1 MVKSAAER
9 QGSSVPPFLK
19 KLYDIVDDDST
30 NSIISWTSSH
40 DSFTILDITQFS
52 LLLLP
57 KYFKHSNFS
66 SFMRQLNI
74 YGFRKIDT
82 DCWEFAT
89 DGFIKGQKHLLK
101 NIYRRKNIQ
110 GTDQHKASQSQ
121 DNSEGQV
128 ELHDYS
134 GLWKEVENLKIDKN
148 AVMQELVK
156 LKQHQETS
164 ENKLLLLRDRLQGM
178 EKNQQQM
185 LSFLVMAVQSPG
197 FLVQFLQPKE
207 KNWRMADSGNMLE
220 QIPDDNQVP
229 SNGMIVRYQRP
240 LDELSTTL
248 LPAVT
253 SPGKQQESDPF
264 PDGMKD
270 FFLNSDFMKV
280 LMDEKLCLDNHSQ
293 FVLPDVQDVAWE
305 QLLLASPFSGNS
317 DYGRKIDHGREP
329 MDNEDDELDME
340 TIDTRTHEEKSED
353 FEPLIRQMEKCE
365 DFEMQPRLDESYIE
379 KSNPVNLLTQ
389 QMEFLASDHEILYET
404 PRQDATP

>member
-9 QGSSVPPFLK
+9 QGSTVAPFLK
-19 KLYDIVDDDST
+19 KLYEMVDDDAT
-30 NSIISWTSSH
+30 NFIISWTPTD
-40 DSFTILDITQFS
+40 DSFAILDMTQFS
-52 LLLLP
+52 VNLLP

-101 NIYRRKNIQ
+101 NICRRKNIQ
-110 GTDQHKASQSQ
+110 GTDQRKLSQPQ
-121 DNSEGQV
+121 DHSEGQDG

-134 GLWKEVENLKIDKN
+134 ALCKEVENLKIDKN

-164 ENKLLLLRDRLQGM
+164 ENKLLRLRDRLQGM

-207 KNWRMADSGNMLE
+207 KKNWRMADTGNMLE
-220 QIPDDNQVP
+220 QISDDNQVP

-240 LDELSTTL
+240 LDG
-248 LPAVT
+248 LPP
-253 SPGKQQESDPF
+253 SISCSGRQLESDPF
-264 PDGMKD
+264 PEGMKE

-280 LMDEKLCLDNHSQ
+280 LMDEKLDNHSQ

-305 QLLLASPFSGNS
+305 QLLLSSSFSGIS
-317 DYGRKIDHGREP
+317 DNIRNVDDEREP
-329 MDNEDDELDME
+329 MEYEDHELDME
-340 TIDTRTHEEKSED
+340 TIDTRTHEEDSQD
-353 FEPLIRQMEKCE
+353 FDLLIRQMEE
-365 DFEMQPRLDESYIE
+365 SESFEMQPQFG
-379 KSNPVNLLTQ
+379 KSNTINLLTQ
-389 QMEFLASDHEILYET
+389 QLELLVSDQEILYET
-404 PRQDATP
+404 PDKMQAH

>member
-1 MVKSAAER
+1 MLF
-9 QGSSVPPFLK
+9 Q
-19 KLYDIVDDDST
+19 
-30 NSIISWTSSH
+30 
-40 DSFTILDITQFS
+40 
-52 LLLLP
+52 
-57 KYFKHSNFS
+57 
-66 SFMRQLNI
+66 
-74 YGFRKIDT
+74 GFRKVDT

-110 GTDQHKASQSQ
+110 GSDQRKASQPQ
-121 DNSEGQV
+121 DNSEGQG
-128 ELHDYS
+128 ELPDYT

-156 LKQHQETS
+156 LRQQQETS

-207 KNWRMADSGNMLE
+207 KNWRVADAGNMLE
-220 QIPDDNQVP
+220 QLPDDNQVP

-240 LDELSTTL
+240 LDELPPPVSGL
-248 LPAVT
+248 
-253 SPGKQQESDPF
+253 GKQQESDPF

-280 LMDEKLCLDNHSQ
+280 LMDEKLDNHSQ
-293 FVLPDVQDVAWE
+293 FDLPDVQDVAWE

-317 DYGRKIDHGREP
+317 DNVRKVDDERGSTDH
-329 MDNEDDELDME
+329 EDLEDHELDME
-340 TIDTRTHEEKSED
+340 TIDTLTHEEKSQD
-353 FEPLIRQMEKCE
+353 FELLIRQMEKGE
-365 DFEMQPRLDESYIE
+365 NFEIQPRLDESYIE
-379 KSNPVNLLTQ
+379 KPNTVNLLTQ
-389 QMEFLASDHEILYET
+389 QMELLASDQEILYEK
-404 PRQDATP
+404 PHKMQAR

>member
-1 MVKSAAER
+1 MVKSAGER
-9 QGSSVPPFLK
+9 QGSSVAPFLK
-19 KLYDIVDDDST
+19 KLYEMVDDEAT
-30 NSIISWTSSH
+30 NSIISWSPRD
-40 DSFTILDITQFS
+40 DSFTILDMTHFS
-52 LLLLP
+52 VHLLP

-74 YGFRKIDT
+74 YGFRKIET

-89 DGFIKGQKHLLK
+89 DGFVKGQKHLLK

-110 GTDQHKASQSQ
+110 GTDQRKASQPQ
-121 DNSEGQV
+121 DNSEGQG
-128 ELHDYS
+128 ELHDYT

-156 LKQHQETS
+156 LRQQQETS
-164 ENKLLLLRDRLQGM
+164 ENKMLLLRDRLQGM

-207 KNWRMADSGNMLE
+207 KNWRMADAGNMLE

-229 SNGMIVRYQRP
+229 SNGLIVRYQRP
-240 LDELSTTL
+240 IDELPAPL
-248 LPAVT
+248 LPPV
-253 SPGKQQESDPF
+253 SGLGKQQESDPF

-280 LMDEKLCLDNHSQ
+280 LMDEKLDNHSQ

-305 QLLLASPFSGNS
+305 QLLLASTVSCNS
-317 DYGRKIDHGREP
+317 DNVRKVDDEREP
-329 MDNEDDELDME
+329 MDHEDHELDME
-340 TIDTRTHEEKSED
+340 TIDTRTHEENLQD
-353 FEPLIRQMEKCE
+353 FELLIKQMEKGE
-365 DFEMQPRLDESYIE
+365 NFGLQPRLDESYIE
-379 KSNPVNLLTQ
+379 KSNTVNL
-389 QMEFLASDHEILYET
+389 MELMASDQEILYET
-404 PRQDATP
+404 PAKMQGH

>member
-1 MVKSAAER
+1 MVKSAADR
-9 QGSSVPPFLK
+9 QGSSVAPFLK
-19 KLYDIVDDDST
+19 KLYDMVDDDST
-30 NSIISWTSSH
+30 NSIISWTSSN

-52 LLLLP
+52 LHLLP

-89 DGFIKGQKHLLK
+89 DGFVKGQKHLLK
-101 NIYRRKNIQ
+101 SIYRRKNIQ
-110 GTDQHKASQSQ
+110 GTDQRKALQPQ

-128 ELHDYS
+128 ELPDYS

-164 ENKLLLLRDRLQGM
+164 ENKLLLLRERLQGM

-207 KNWRMADSGNMLE
+207 KSWRMADPSNMLE
-220 QIPDDNQVP
+220 QISDDNQVP

-248 LPAVT
+248 LPPVT
-253 SPGKQQESDPF
+253 GPGKQQESEPF

-280 LMDEKLCLDNHSQ
+280 LMDEKVCLDNHSQ

-305 QLLLASPFSGNS
+305 QLLLANPFSGNS
-317 DYGRKIDHGREP
+317 ENGRKVDHERRYT
-329 MDNEDDELDME
+329 DSEDDELDME
-340 TIDTRTHEEKSED
+340 TIDTRTHEENSQD
-353 FEPLIRQMEKCE
+353 FELLIRQMEKCE
-365 DFEMQPRLDESYIE
+365 DFEIQTRLDESYIE
-379 KSNPVNLLTQ
+379 NSNDVHLLTQ
-389 QMEFLASDHEILYET
+389 QMDLLASDREILYET
-404 PRQDATP
+404 PDKMRTL